1 MRLEDLTH
9 LAESWDLEL
18 KKAGGRDGRGALP
31 ASLWETY
38 SAMANSYG
46 GTIVLGVEERPDG
59 SLQVLGIAEADKVER
74 DLWNCLHDRNKLSAN
89 LLGRDDVKREA
100 LDGKEL
106 LILRIPRASRGQRP
120 VYINNNPMTG
130 TYIRGYEG
138 DRRCS
143 SEEVRRMLADADAGH
158 PRDSRALP
166 GYTLDDLDPESLS
179 AYRQLFRLSSPDHP
193 FLAENDL
200 GLLRKL
206 SAWQVDKAAGGEGPT
221 LAVLLLLGREEA
233 IRGYLP
239 DFHLDYR
246 ELPSDE
252 QAESGVRWLDRLTL
266 DGSWQGNLLGF
277 YRRVIPKLVAGLK
290 VPFHLEPDLLRRD
303 ETHAHAALRE
313 ALLNS
318 LVHAD
323 YTTRSAIRIFRRP
336 DGFEFLNPGTLL
348 LSLDQIRAG
357 GASECR
363 NPTLQHM
370 LRLIGIGEKAGSGF
384 PAILRAWREQHWRT
398 PQLEDD
404 MVRNETRLRLTMTSL
419 LPAETLE
426 ALDRRF
432 GDLFRRL
439 EEDAR
444 LALATAWTEGRV
456 TNSRLQEL
464 SNRHSRDL
472 TGLLTDLVDRGFLV
486 PHAQRRARWYSVS
499 EPPELPSSEQTSEHF
514 PANSVQSSEHFG
526 VQFSEGS
533 SEHFATISGPSIVQ
547 SSEHFGSQPMHSSE
561 HSTAPPGGI
570 ETNAVL
576 LRVHR
581 TRYAAREDVKDA
593 ILLVCRGRFV
603 TLSDL
608 AEKLN
613 RSPET
618 LRTHYL
624 AEMVESGALKLR
636 YPGKPRHPSQA
647 YRTSRRAK
655 RT

>member
-1 MRLEDLTH
+1 MTRPRCFPYNRNALKWGKLPLRLEDLLH
-9 LAESWDLEL
+9 LGEGWDLEF

-31 ASLWETY
+31 ASVWETY

-46 GTIVLGVEERPDG
+46 GTIVLGVEERTDG

-74 DLWNCLHDRNKLSAN
+74 DLWNCLHDRNKLSAG
-89 LLGRDDVKREA
+89 LLARDDVKREA
-100 LDGKEL
+100 LDGKEI

-138 DRRCS
+138 DRKCS
-143 SEEVRRMLADADAGH
+143 PEEVRRMLADADASH

-166 GYTLDDLDPESLS
+166 GHTLADLDPESLS

-206 SAWQVDKAAGGEGPT
+206 SAWQNDKAGGGEGPT
-221 LAVLLLLGREEA
+221 LAALLLLGREEA
-233 IRGYLP
+233 IRAHLP

-252 QAESGVRWLDRLTL
+252 EAESGVRWLDRLTL

-303 ETHAHAALRE
+303 ETHAHTALRE

-348 LSLDQIRAG
+348 LSIDLIRAG

-384 PAILRAWREQHWRT
+384 PAILRAWREQHWRA

-432 GDLFRRL
+432 GDHFRRL

-486 PHAQRRARWYSVS
+486 PHAQRRARWYTV
-499 EPPELPSSEQTSEHF
+499 PEAPERPSSEQTSEHF
-514 PANSVQSSEHFG
+514 AAASVQSSVHFPEH
-526 VQFSEGS
+526 FSEGS
-533 SEHFATISGPSIVQ
+533 SEHFAAISEQSSVQ
-547 SSEHFGSQPMHSSE
+547 SSEHFSPVSAATSE
-561 HSTAPPGGI
+561 HSAAPSGRTL
-570 ETNAVL
+570 EQRAVL

-581 TRYAAREDVKDA
+581 TRY
-593 ILLVCRGRFV
+593 
-603 TLSDL
+603 
-608 AEKLN
+608 
-613 RSPET
+613 
-618 LRTHYL
+618 
-624 AEMVESGALKLR
+624 
-636 YPGKPRHPSQA
+636 
-647 YRTSRRAK
+647 
-655 RT
+655 